1 MQKVNY
7 VFTIGYKDDQAIVD
21 KRLKTQYRK
30 LSTME
35 LYEEGLLKPAVASAI
50 FEKEEGRDEELTA
63 LIQRMEQD
71 MGEKLDEAV
80 LRKVYGI
87 SFNPGDLEKVLLL

>member
-21 KRLKTQYRK
+21 KRLKSKYGK
-30 LSTME
+30 MSTME

-50 FEKEEGRDEELTA
+50 FEKEAGRDHELQA
-63 LIQRMEQD
+63 LIQRIHQD
-71 MGEKLDEAV
+71 LGEKLDETG
-80 LRKVYGI
+80 LRKMYGI
-87 SFNPGDLEKVLLL
+87 SFNPGELDKVLLL